1 MDEQLP
7 VISDLWDPEVARQVR
22 SLIQENTEEKADIPR
37 DRFLHDIAKT
47 YRDLGGQTRLA
58 YEMNLSPLF
67 FYKNFLKFLLPQEKL
82 GSLDL
87 TVTIKTALPPSPLDG
102 DCYEND
108 TGEPSPSLL
117 TSSETSD
124 FPAASAA

>member
-7 VISDLWDPEVARQVR
+7 VISDLWDPIVAQQVR
-22 SLIQENTEEKADIPR
+22 SLIKENTEDKADIPR

-58 YEMNLSPLF
+58 HEMNLSPLF

-108 TGEPSPSLL
+108 TGLPVAAVGRD
-117 TSSETSD
+117 TETSD
-124 FPAASAA
+124 FPATSAA